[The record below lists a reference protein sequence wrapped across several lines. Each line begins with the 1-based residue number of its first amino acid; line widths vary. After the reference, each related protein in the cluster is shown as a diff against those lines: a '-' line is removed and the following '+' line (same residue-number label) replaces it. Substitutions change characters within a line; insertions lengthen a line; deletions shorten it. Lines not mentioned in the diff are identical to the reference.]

1 MKKAYQ
7 IEVNFFGYILKNV
20 ATNEKFVLYKSKLE
34 GSKKAPYYLKEIS
47 PTETYI
53 SGMFVNEKK
62 LLFNG
67 KTQEGNKVIIQI
79 NEGTEI
85 MQLN

>member
-7 IEVNFFGYILKNV
+7 IEVNSFGYILKNE
-20 ATNEKFVLYKSKLE
+20 ATKEKFVLYKSKLE
-34 GSKKAPYYLKEIS
+34 GSKKAPYYLKEIE

-62 LLFNG
+62 HLFNG
-67 KTQEGNKVIIQI
+67 KTKEGCKVIIQI
-79 NEGTEI
+79 NDGTAI